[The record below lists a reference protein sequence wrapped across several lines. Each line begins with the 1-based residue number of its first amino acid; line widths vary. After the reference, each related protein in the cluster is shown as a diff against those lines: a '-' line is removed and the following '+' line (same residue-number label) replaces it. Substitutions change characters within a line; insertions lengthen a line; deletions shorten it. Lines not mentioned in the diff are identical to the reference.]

1 MQVIAPE
8 VASKVKDIL
17 LLFQNLDTMGEVG
30 KVLMDEAVLE
40 QNALTVIKA
49 FVYIVDNLAAG
60 QSQILSGRDPGS
72 FTKDD
77 VYATMYAA
85 AGNYTGENN

>member
-1 MQVIAPE
+1 MITPE

-49 FVYIVDNLAAG
+49 FVYIVDNMAAG
-60 QSQILSGRDPGS
+60 QSQIMSGRVPDS
-72 FTKDD
+72 VTKDD
-77 VYATMYAA
+77 VYAALYAA
-85 AGNYTGENN
+85 AGTYTGENN